1 MEVFMDDF
9 SLFGSY
15 FDNCLT
21 NLDLMLARCEKTN
34 LVLNW
39 EKCNFIVKEGIVLGH
54 KVSKAGIEV
63 DRAKID
69 TIAKLPPPTNVKGV
83 RSFLGHAGFYR
94 CFIKDFSKITRPLT
108 QLLLKD
114 TPFNFSTECLNA
126 CEILKTKL
134 TNAPIIIA
142 PNWN

>member
-9 SLFGSY
+9 SVFGSS

-39 EKCNFIVKEGIVLGH
+39 EKCHFMVKEGIVLGH

-83 RSFLGHAGFYR
+83 RSF
-94 CFIKDFSKITRPLT
+94 
-108 QLLLKD
+108 
-114 TPFNFSTECLNA
+114 
-126 CEILKTKL
+126 
-134 TNAPIIIA
+134 
-142 PNWN
+142 